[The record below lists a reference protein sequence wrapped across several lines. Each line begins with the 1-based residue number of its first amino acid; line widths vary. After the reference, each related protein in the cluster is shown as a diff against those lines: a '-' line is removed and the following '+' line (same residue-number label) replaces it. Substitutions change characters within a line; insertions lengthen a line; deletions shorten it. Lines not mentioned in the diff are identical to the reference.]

1 MLKKTPNETPIYK
14 DTNRP
19 PEERARDLV
28 SRLTME
34 EKISQ
39 MLYYSSALRKLGI
52 PEYNWWNE
60 CLHGV
65 ARAGVATVFPQAIGM
80 AAAFDRELLYRVAS
94 VIAVE
99 ARAKHHEFA
108 CREDRGIYKGLTF
121 WSPNLNIF
129 RDPRWGRGQETYG
142 EDPYLTGRLAVAFI
156 RGLQG
161 EHPKYLQ
168 AAACAKHYAVH
179 SGPETLRHEFNAVVS
194 KKDLRETYLPAFRD
208 AVKEAKVE
216 AVMGAY
222 NRVNGEPATASKTL
236 LENILRKE
244 WGFAGH
250 VVSDCGAVQDIHK
263 NHKVTASPEES
274 AALAVNS
281 GCDLNCGR
289 IFEAL
294 REAVKKGLV
303 SEETIDRAV
312 TRLVKTRIKLGMLD
326 PPELV
331 PLSDTPYE
339 KNDCAK
345 HRRLALEA
353 AVKSMVLLKNQND
366 LLPLDKKAI
375 KTIAVIGPNADNKKI
390 LLGNYFG
397 TPSKYVTPLTGI
409 REAAGEAIKVVYA
422 EGCQLNTTAV
432 GYWGEEPTSGFAEAL
447 AAAGRAD
454 VVIMCLG
461 LSPDLEGE
469 EGAAANSDG
478 GGDRRYLQLPGM
490 QEELLKAV
498 AATGKPVVLA
508 LFNGSPV
515 AINWAQ
521 ENIPAIIEAWYPGEE
536 GGTAL
541 AGILFGDYNPAGRLP
556 VTFVKSL
563 AQLPPFTDYS
573 MKGRTYRYMEEEP
586 LYPFGYG
593 LSYTIFT
600 YTNLRVSDHELNTA
614 EKKDLQVRV
623 EVTNSGKRAG
633 EEVVQVYIE
642 APDAGVVAP
651 KRELKGFARVALYP
665 GETKEVKFTLTKRE
679 LAGIDEEGNC
689 LLKTGRFTIYAGGR
703 QPGSRSKNL
712 TGTEMLTA
720 GVTVTG
726 KTIKL
731 PY

>member
-1 MLKKTPNETPIYK
+1 MKERPDQVPIYK
-14 DTNRP
+14 DYNRS

-28 SRLTME
+28 SRLTLE

-39 MLYYSSALRKLGI
+39 MLYYSSALPKLGI

-80 AAAFDRELLYRVAS
+80 AAAFDRELIYRVAS
-94 VIAVE
+94 VIALE

-108 CREDRGIYKGLTF
+108 RREERGIYRGLTF
-121 WSPNLNIF
+121 WSPNINIF

-168 AAACAKHYAVH
+168 AAACAKHFAVH

-194 KKDLRETYLPAFRD
+194 KKDLRETYLPAFRE
-208 AVKEAKVE
+208 AVKEGKVE

-236 LENILRKE
+236 LEDILRKE
-244 WGFAGH
+244 WGFEGH
-250 VVSDCGAVQDIHK
+250 VVSDCGAVQDIHE
-263 NHKVTASPEES
+263 NHKLTASPEES
-274 AALAVNS
+274 AALAVNN

-294 REAVKKGLV
+294 KEAVKRGLV
-303 SEETIDRAV
+303 SEKTIDQAV
-312 TRLVKTRIKLGMLD
+312 TRLFKTRIKLGMFD

-331 PLSDTPYE
+331 PWADTPYE
-339 KNDCAK
+339 KNDCEE
-345 HRRLALEA
+345 HRCLALEA
-353 AVKSMVLLKNQND
+353 AVKSMVLLKNQNS
-366 LLPLDKKAI
+366 LLPLDKKKI
-375 KTIAVIGPNADNKKI
+375 KTIAVIGPNADDKKI

-397 TPSKYVTPLTGI
+397 TPSKYVTPLAGI
-409 REAAGEAIKVVYA
+409 REAAGEEIKVIYA
-422 EGCQLNTTAV
+422 EGCQLNTTTL
-432 GYWGEEPTSGFAEAL
+432 GYWGEKPTSGFAEAL
-447 AAAGRAD
+447 AAADRAD

-469 EGAAANSDG
+469 EGAAANSES
-478 GGDRRYLQLPGM
+478 GGDRSHLQLPGM

-498 AATGKPVVLA
+498 ATAGKPVVLA

-541 AGILFGDYNPAGRLP
+541 AGILFGDYNPGGRLP

-563 AQLPPFTDYS
+563 DQLPPFTDYS

-593 LSYTIFT
+593 LSYTSFT
-600 YTNLRVSDHELNTA
+600 YTNLRVSDDELKTT
-614 EKKDLQVRV
+614 EKKDLRV
-623 EVTNSGKRAG
+623 SVDVTNSGKRAG

-642 APDAGVVAP
+642 APGAGITVP
-651 KRELKGFARVALYP
+651 KWELKGFTRIALQP
-665 GETKEVKFTLTKRE
+665 GETKKVEFILTKRD

-689 LLKTGRFTIYAGGR
+689 LLKPGKFTIYVGGR
-703 QPGSRSKNL
+703 QPDDRSKKL
-712 TGTEMLTA
+712 AGTEVLTA
-720 GVTVTG
+720 GVTITG
-726 KTIKL
+726 ETIEL